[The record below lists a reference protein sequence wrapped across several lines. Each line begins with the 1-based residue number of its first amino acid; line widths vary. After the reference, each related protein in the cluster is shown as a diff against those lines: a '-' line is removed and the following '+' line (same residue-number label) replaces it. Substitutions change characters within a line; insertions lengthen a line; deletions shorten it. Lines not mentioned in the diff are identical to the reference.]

1 MQISQ
6 IQQLLRQSEAQMAN
20 PFRSPAEVML
30 TITEELGEV
39 AKEVSL
45 LERIGSKAGW
55 EREPSRERLSEELLH
70 LLNMMFVLGNRY
82 DIDLD
87 AAYRRYWNDE
97 QR

>member
-6 IQQLLRQSEAQMAN
+6 LQHLLRQSDMQMTN
-20 PFRSPAEVML
+20 HFRSPAEVMI

-45 LERIGSKAGW
+45 LERIGSKAEW

-70 LLNMMFVLGNRY
+70 LLNMVFVLANRY
-82 DIDLD
+82 EINLES
-87 AAYRRYWNDE
+87 AYQRYWNNE
-97 QR
+97 Q